1 MTTFAKFKQFF
12 IGRPLA
18 TRQIISEKLSNV
30 EGLAIFSADAL
41 SSTAYATEEILWVLM
56 AGGIAAFVF
65 SIPIALA
72 ISALI
77 MIVVISYRQTIH
89 AYPQGGGAYTVA
101 KANLGEYSGL
111 VAASSLLIDYILTAA
126 VSVAAGIA
134 AITSA
139 FPALYPWRVA
149 LAIGAIMFLAWG
161 NLRGV
166 KESGKL
172 FAIPTYFFLAASFGL
187 IAYGFWRVMQGT
199 LPVLSEAHALT
210 AISSLGIL
218 LILRAFSSG
227 CTAMTG
233 IEATSNGVQ
242 AFKEPVVENAS
253 KTLAVMAGILV
264 FIFLGVTFL
273 SYQMH
278 VVPRLEETV
287 ISQVAESLFGRNI
300 FYFLIQFATALI
312 LLLAANTP
320 FAGFPRVTSILAKD
334 NFLPRQFQQL
344 GSRLIYA
351 NGVFILAL
359 LSIGI
364 LVFFRA
370 DTHNIIP
377 LYAVGVFLGFTLS
390 QLGMVRHWMR
400 DISGKKHRFSIF
412 INAFG
417 GLLTLVVFVITFVFK
432 FEHGAWIL
440 VPAVSFLVLFMRA
453 VRRHYLSVENQLAL
467 ENPIPAIPKKKTV
480 VVLVSGIHVGTLKA
494 VEFAKTLHAAHVR
507 AVHIATDETAE
518 ESEAVKQH
526 WLSHV
531 SDVHLDIIPSPYREL
546 TGPLIQ
552 YIQEIEKRWD
562 DDTVIVV
569 IPEFVPTKFWHH
581 WLHNQTAMQIRWALE
596 HIQDVEIVDVP
607 YRLK

>member
-1 MTTFAKFKQFF
+1 MTFAKFRQFLL
-12 IGRPLA
+12 GRPLP
-18 TRQIISEKLSNV
+18 TKQMTEEKLSNMQ
-30 EGLAIFSADAL
+30 GLAIFASDAL
-41 SSTAYATEEILWVLM
+41 SSTAYATEEILWVLVL
-56 AGGIAAFVF
+56 GGIAAFSF
-65 SIPIALA
+65 SLPIALA
-72 ISALI
+72 ISTLI
-77 MIVVISYRQTIH
+77 IIVVISYRQTIH
-89 AYPQGGGAYTVA
+89 AYPQGGGAYAVA

-149 LAIGAIMFLAWG
+149 LAVLVVVFLAWG

-172 FAIPTYFFLAASFGL
+172 FALPTYFFIVSMFG
-187 IAYGFWRVMQGT
+187 IIVYGFWRFMEGT
-199 LPVLSEAHALT
+199 LPSLPEAAGLT
-210 AISSLGIL
+210 AVSSVGML

-242 AFKEPVVENAS
+242 AFREPAVKNAS
-253 KTLAVMAGILV
+253 QTIMVMAGILV
-264 FIFLGVTFL
+264 FIFLGITFL

-278 VVPRLEETV
+278 IVPKLDETV
-287 ISQVAESLFGRNI
+287 ISQAAEALFGRNI
-300 FYFLIQFATALI
+300 FYFLIQLATAFI

-320 FAGFPRVTSILAKD
+320 FAGFPRVTSLLAKD
-334 NFLPRQFQQL
+334 GFLPRQFQQL

-351 NGVFILAL
+351 NGIFILAL
-359 LSIGI
+359 FAIGI

-370 DTHNIIP
+370 DTHSIIP

-400 DISGKKHRFSIF
+400 DTSGAKHNLSIF

-417 GLLTLVVFVITFVFK
+417 GAFTLAVFAITFIFK

-440 VPAVSFLVLFMRA
+440 VPAVLFLVLFMRA
-453 VRRHYLSVENQLAL
+453 VRNHYISVENQLAL
-467 ENPIPAIPKKKTV
+467 ENPVPPIPKEKTV
-480 VVLVSGIHVGTLKA
+480 IILVSGIHVGTLKA
-494 VEFAKTLHAAHVR
+494 VEFAKTLHAAHLK
-507 AVHIATDETAE
+507 AVHIAVGESPE
-518 ESEAVKQH
+518 ESEAVKRH
-526 WLSHV
+526 WSEHV
-531 SDVHLDIIPSPYREL
+531 RDVRLDIIPSPFREL

-552 YIQEIEKRWD
+552 YIQGVDRQWD
-562 DDTVIVV
+562 NDTVIIV

-581 WLHNQTAMQIRWALE
+581 WLHNQTAMQIRWTLE
-596 HIQDVEIVDVP
+596 HMEDVEIVDVP
-607 YRLK
+607 YRLR